1 MQAIALL
8 VAFVIIVVTLIVDV
22 VAFAVDPRQ
31 TVGEG
36 RGA

>member
-8 VAFVIIVVTLIVDV
+8 VAFVIIAVTLIVDV
-22 VAFAVDPRQ
+22 AAFAVDPRQ
-31 TVGEG
+31 TIGVG